1 MPIYPGDPLT
11 PGVGS
16 TKDAK
21 RLDRKDAATIL
32 KIPCLPISYGDARCC
47 WPRWTAPWRR

>member
-11 PGVGS
+11 EGIGS

-21 RLDRKDAATIL
+21 RIDAKMPAT
-32 KIPCLPISYGDARCC
+32 Y
-47 WPRWTAPWRR
+47 